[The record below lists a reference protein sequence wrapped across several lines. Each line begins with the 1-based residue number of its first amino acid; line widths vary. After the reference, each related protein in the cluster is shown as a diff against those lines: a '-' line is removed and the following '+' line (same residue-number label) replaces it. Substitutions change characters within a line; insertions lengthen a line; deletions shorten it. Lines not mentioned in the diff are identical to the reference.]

1 MEEWKFFLE
10 NKKDPLPKSPFQKK
24 MFKNHPKKKKD
35 LIGKGGNKYKSK
47 PYTKKPSMKRSKSA
61 PPLGEAKIKVIL
73 KEFISMF
80 DYSSFNVRDSLNPAF
95 WGERDVLKAEVAN
108 KLIQIGRDF
117 FENNLKFP
125 KNVELIDIK
134 FTGSLANYNWTDN
147 SDIDLHLVIDFK
159 KTGADPKLIRDYVNS
174 KKNLWNEQHDIMM
187 KGHEVEIYVENLN
200 EKHYS
205 TGVYSLLNNEWIV
218 KPSPAKP
225 NIDDQQIMVKIN
237 GFQQKLDHLK
247 DLFAKGQYKSSFI
260 YAENLMDKLKNM
272 RTAGLVKGGEFSV
285 ENLTY
290 KALRKVGVI
299 EEIFDLKHEAYD
311 KMMSVGT
318 SGNTPGEYP
327 VDQGTLVYSNL
338 QERLRLTMRQDID
351 RNFLHHA
358 DHLAYDTE
366 NGTLKFLKM
375 EGDTAVFEI
384 ESNEK
389 PGEFFKMAIQFEEYR
404 EIMSNPELPLLNKKL
419 LRLSKDQRVHSKFI
433 VLVRLS
439 SIIINTW
446 RQIKVMQYTLKRL
459 RQIFE
464 THLIEG

>member
-1 MEEWKFFLE
+1 MSDFMEEWKFFLE

-61 PPLGEAKIKVIL
+61 PPIGEAKIKVIL

-311 KMMSVGT
+311 KMMSVDA
-318 SGNTPGEYP
+318 SDNTPGEHP

-338 QERLRLTMRQDID
+338 
-351 RNFLHHA
+351 
-358 DHLAYDTE
+358 
-366 NGTLKFLKM
+366 
-375 EGDTAVFEI
+375 
-384 ESNEK
+384 
-389 PGEFFKMAIQFEEYR
+389 
-404 EIMSNPELPLLNKKL
+404 
-419 LRLSKDQRVHSKFI
+419 
-433 VLVRLS
+433 
-439 SIIINTW
+439 
-446 RQIKVMQYTLKRL
+446 
-459 RQIFE
+459 
-464 THLIEG
+464 